1 MFRWPLSLSLSPS
14 VIITSS
20 KTQQK
25 IPRPPFDWSV
35 MTSLLHFFCFVF
47 LPPSLIPPEH
57 PPPAQNA
64 PESTPFL
71 LSLPPHS
78 GTITLLRKQKGRKR
92 ESRGW
97 AREGVER
104 GIWFSVSRGCVF
116 STYGAPTRLLDAAKE
131 HQSIIALFEPW
142 SCLIPFRDYI
152 NAYSFIVK

>member
-20 KTQQK
+20 KNQPK

-35 MTSLLHFFCFVF
+35 MTSLLHFFLFCLSSPFSNTPR
-47 LPPSLIPPEH
+47 L

-64 PESTPFL
+64 PKSTPFL

-116 STYGAPTRLLDAAKE
+116 STYGAQPRLLDAAKE
-131 HQSIIALFEPW
+131 HQSIVALFQHKYW
-142 SCLIPFRDYI
+142 FLAC
-152 NAYSFIVK
+152 